1 MLNSVYILQKII
13 SIPLILIALVGHE
26 LGHALMST
34 KLGDPT
40 PKAYGRLTIN
50 PFAHLDLVGTLLMI
64 VTGFG
69 WAKPVM
75 INPQYYK
82 NRKWGTALVSLSGPL
97 SNLIMAFIG
106 ILLYAV
112 FAKICIALKWYNVT
126 VIEWVQMI
134 VVMFASYNLSL
145 MLFNLIPIPPLDGSK
160 VLGAVLPN
168 RTYYKMLQYE
178 RYYTLILFGI
188 IFLLSRLGV
197 FNVVIG
203 GGVNLILNGMLNILN
218 ILF

>member
-97 SNLIMAFIG
+97 SNLIMVFIG